1 MRIRDFD
8 ATRSVDLM
16 TAEKTGLAYRPP
28 AQRVAF
34 TFRHLLS
41 QVQIIGRIDPALAAS
56 GVSATIRS
64 VKLYGMPGTGE
75 CAVQPGENGTW
86 SLGEATDA
94 DNPFARDTV
103 SRELTPAGI
112 SVFADDPLLFPQ
124 QVGDGFV
131 LEIEYEYA
139 GNGTSGTFA
148 KSINLAG
155 AGIGTWEAGCSYRYT
170 FTVGSEYILFEK
182 PEVIP
187 WSSASGGNITV
198 E

>member
-1 MRIRDFD
+1 
-8 ATRSVDLM
+8 M

-41 QVQIIGRIDPALAAS
+41 QIQIIGRIDPALAAS

-75 CAVQPGENGTW
+75 CAVQPEGNGTW

-94 DNPFARDTV
+94 DNPFARDPV

-112 SVFADDPLLFPQ
+112 SVFADDLLLFPQ

-131 LEIEYEYA
+131 LEIESQRA
-139 GNGTSGTFA
+139 
-148 KSINLAG
+148 
-155 AGIGTWEAGCSYRYT
+155 
-170 FTVGSEYILFEK
+170 
-182 PEVIP
+182 
-187 WSSASGGNITV
+187 SASPAQALAHGKRDAATAIPSRWATSTSCSRNRRSFPGLRPRAATSR
-198 E
+198 

>member
-1 MRIRDFD
+1 
-8 ATRSVDLM
+8 M

-41 QVQIIGRIDPALAAS
+41 QIQIIGRIDPALAAS

-75 CAVQPGENGTW
+75 CAVQPEGNGTW

-94 DNPFARDTV
+94 DNPFARDTCLSGTDARRNLRLRGRSAAV
-103 SRELTPAGI
+103 PPAGGRRLR
-112 SVFADDPLLFPQ
+112 A
-124 QVGDGFV
+124 GD
-131 LEIEYEYA
+131 EYEYA

-170 FTVGSEYILFEK
+170 FTVGNEYILFEK

-198 E
+198 R